1 MTSIQHGSTI
11 LSLGKKKGNK
21 IDRNIKLQSSL
32 CYIDRQQT
40 YPKVTD
46 LTQKSTTTV
55 SKSQRSI
62 GDRPAKEK
70 ALQSYHSYHTPE
82 LYQPLMNHLS

>member
-1 MTSIQHGSTI
+1 
-11 LSLGKKKGNK
+11 
-21 IDRNIKLQSSL
+21 
-32 CYIDRQQT
+32 
-40 YPKVTD
+40 
-46 LTQKSTTTV
+46 V

-82 LYQPLMNHLS
+82 LYQPLLNHLS